1 MANTPLPATAAES
14 SSPEG
19 MAYER
24 IRNYARQLERSQQEL
39 SQQTSVLRSVLDSIS
54 DGVVVADRDG
64 HLLRFNSAAQQILGM
79 GVTDAI
85 IDEWSD
91 RYGCFLPD
99 SVTSYPAHDLP
110 LARAIRGEIVNDGEI
125 FIRHAQRPQ
134 GLWISVNAAPLRD
147 AGGDL
152 VGGVAAFR
160 DITARKRLDDALK
173 TTADELAR
181 SNLDLQQF
189 AYVVSHDLQKPLRK
203 VSRFCTLLEQHCQGM
218 LDVNALQLMGF
229 IVDSAG
235 RMEKL
240 IRNLLTLARV
250 GRGGTQF
257 GPVDLGA
264 IFQQAK
270 SDLEVA
276 PEMLPAITFA
286 GLPLVRGDATQLGQL
301 ALNLLDNALKYQS
314 ARQPSIQVTAE
325 RQGNEWLVAVH
336 DNGIGID
343 ASLLERIFEIFQ
355 RAQSQATYPGTGLGL
370 AICKRI
376 VENHGGRIWAES
388 QKGQGTTFFF
398 TLPESNDARPTCPG

>member
-1 MANTPLPATAAES
+1 MANTPLPPAAADSPS
-14 SSPEG
+14 SQG
-19 MAYER
+19 AAYER
-24 IRNYARQLERSQQEL
+24 IRNYARQLELSQQEL
-39 SQQTSVLRSVLDSIS
+39 SQQTSVLRSVLESIS

-64 HLLRFNSAAQQILGM
+64 HLQRFNAAAQQILGM
-79 GVTDAI
+79 GVTETLV
-85 IDEWSD
+85 DEWSE

-99 SVTSYPAHDLP
+99 TVTSYPAHDLP
-110 LARAIRGEIVNDGEI
+110 LARAIRGEIVNDAEI
-125 FIRHAQRPQ
+125 FVRHAQRPQ

-147 AGGDL
+147 AGGVL

-160 DITARKRLDDALK
+160 DITARKRVDEALK

-203 VSRFCTLLEQHCQGM
+203 VSRFCTLLEQHCQGQ

-240 IRNLLTLARV
+240 IRNLLMYARV
-250 GRGGTQF
+250 GRGGSQF

-264 IFQQAK
+264 IFQQAQ
-270 SDLEVA
+270 SDLAVA
-276 PEMLPAITFA
+276 PDTPPAITIA
-286 GLPLVRGDATQLGQL
+286 ALPVVHGDATQLGQL

-314 ARQPSIQVTAE
+314 ARQPCIRVTAE
-325 RQGNEWLVAVH
+325 RQGHEWLVAVQ

-343 ASLLERIFEIFQ
+343 VSALQKIFEIFQ
-355 RAQSQATYPGTGLGL
+355 RAQSEATYPGTGLGL

-398 TLPESNDARPTCPG
+398 TLPEGDSAVGP